1 MKICLFG
8 GTFDPPHL
16 GHLII
21 AQTVCEAESFDK
33 IVFMPSL
40 NPPHKTEHNITPIA
54 QRMEMLESV
63 VKDNPRFE
71 ISDLEIERG
80 GTSYSIDTILEFK
93 KKYKTEKDH
102 LYFLIGSDTLSEFD
116 LWKEPKNIVKECS
129 VLVAVRPGFELSTI
143 PNWILHNI
151 QFANIPRFE
160 ISSSNIRKR
169 WAEKKTI
176 RYLVTLSVWEII
188 NKYNLYA

>member
-93 KKYKTEKDH
+93 KKHKTEK
-102 LYFLIGSDTLSEFD
+102 LSCPPLPRNLISRKQRNEILSAPPI
-116 LWKEPKNIVKECS
+116 LP
-129 VLVAVRPGFELSTI
+129 AAPGQRLPPASI
-143 PNWILHNI
+143 HNH
-151 QFANIPRFE
+151 AN
-160 ISSSNIRKR
+160 
-169 WAEKKTI
+169 T
-176 RYLVTLSVWEII
+176 
-188 NKYNLYA
+188 